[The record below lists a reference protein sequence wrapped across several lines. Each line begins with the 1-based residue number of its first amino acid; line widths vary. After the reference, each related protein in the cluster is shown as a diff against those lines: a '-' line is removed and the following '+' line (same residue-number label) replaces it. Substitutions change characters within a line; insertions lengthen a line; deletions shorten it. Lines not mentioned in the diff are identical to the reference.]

1 MQVKIEIFEN
11 FFQKRRFNN
20 EFYTRLTC
28 LKDIFCYQLANHYA
42 QFDNKTRSLTTV
54 LQGLPTSCQ
63 LELANCNL
71 PLSLNSQSCLSRV
84 PEVLSLYNEPTISQL
99 EVLFMKINYKKL
111 GKRIQS
117 ARKETGLSQEQLA
130 EAIGKSPSAISTIET
145 GKRGGQPGDFD
156 PHCKR
161 TAGIRR
167 LFAGRSA
174 APHPLGAFPEIAL
187 LFSKLRGVGAV
198 AASRGS
204 PLHPRRAAAAFPV
217 NIFSFLTESQV
228 PDSRL
233 LLFFLPSTIISAKKQ
248 PEVRSMVEHILPGT
262 QEQAEESPF
271 APLLQ
276 MTGPQKGRLA
286 QRRQRM
292 GPARREQPSPAHPFH
307 VAVYIRYFNQTRY
320 ENYLELHKKVF
331 SDCLARCPNWDFVGF
346 YIDEGSTAP
355 RMESAKAW
363 SRLL

>member
-1 MQVKIEIFEN
+1 
-11 FFQKRRFNN
+11 
-20 EFYTRLTC
+20 
-28 LKDIFCYQLANHYA
+28 
-42 QFDNKTRSLTTV
+42 
-54 LQGLPTSCQ
+54 
-63 LELANCNL
+63 
-71 PLSLNSQSCLSRV
+71 
-84 PEVLSLYNEPTISQL
+84 
-99 EVLFMKINYKKL
+99 
-111 GKRIQS
+111 
-117 ARKETGLSQEQLA
+117 
-130 EAIGKSPSAISTIET
+130 
-145 GKRGGQPGDFD
+145 
-156 PHCKR
+156 
-161 TAGIRR
+161 
-167 LFAGRSA
+167 
-174 APHPLGAFPEIAL
+174 
-187 LFSKLRGVGAV
+187 
-198 AASRGS
+198 
-204 PLHPRRAAAAFPV
+204 
-217 NIFSFLTESQV
+217 
-228 PDSRL
+228 
-233 LLFFLPSTIISAKKQ
+233 
-248 PEVRSMVEHILPGT
+248 MVEHILPGT